1 MIPRHLPGFP
11 ARVALACAFAF
22 ACTEAPATE
31 FTADPDSYGPLL
43 RGLQAGDSLLLA
55 PGIYRD
61 GLRVHNLA
69 GTASAPIRIR
79 AADPARRP
87 RFVARFGANTVSLV
101 DVEHVEIADLDLDGL
116 GLPVDGVKAEG
127 HARFAHHVTL
137 ERLRIVNHG
146 ANQQTVGISTKCPAR
161 GWVIRD
167 NEIVRAG
174 TGMYLGNSDGTAPFV
189 GGLVEG
195 NLVVDT
201 IGYNLQIK
209 HQNARPTDVGLPSGR
224 STTEI
229 RYNVFSKARNGS
241 TGELARPNVLVGH
254 LPPAGDGATD
264 RYLIHG
270 NLFHSNPT
278 EALFQ
283 GEGHFALY
291 SNVFVNYEGS
301 AIHIQPHNGV
311 PGAIDVFDNTVLA
324 AKNGIRVTG
333 GDPAHAQRVRNNV
346 VFAETA
352 LSGGDQAG
360 NLAGTPDLAVR
371 ALRRAVGPLEQLD
384 LRLQRP
390 ARGASRQGY
399 AALPG
404 ADRDFC
410 GLPRTDDRPGAFAD
424 GAPAARLSIRR
435 RMPPASPCG
444 VERVAGN
451 RADARHT
458 R

>member
-1 MIPRHLPGFP
+1 ML
-11 ARVALACAFAF
+11 RVALVAVLGACAPVSA
-22 ACTEAPATE
+22 A
-31 FTADPDSYGPLL
+31 ADFQADAHTYRQYLKSLH
-43 RGLQAGDSLLLA
+43 AGDRLRLE
-55 PGIYRD
+55 PGVYLQ
-61 GLRVHNLA
+61 GLPLRELA
-69 GTASAPIRIR
+69 GTA
-79 AADPARRP
+79 ADPIVIEASEPKRPP
-87 RFVARFGANTVSLV
+87 RFVAQPGSNTVSLV
-101 DVEHVEIADLDLDGL
+101 NVRHLVLRRLELDGRN
-116 GLPVDGVKAEG
+116 LPVDAVKAEG
-127 HARFAHHVTL
+127 YSAYADYVTL
-137 ERLRIVNHG
+137 EGLHVHDY
-146 ANQQTVGISTKCPAR
+146 AASQQNVGISTKCPAYGWTIR
-161 GWVIRD
+161 GNRIERV
-167 NEIVRAG
+167 G
-174 TGMYLGNSDGTAPFV
+174 TGMYLGDSDGSDPFV
-189 GGLVEG
+189 AGVIEDNSIG
-195 NLVVDT
+195 DT
-201 IGYNLQIK
+201 LGYNLQIK